1 MQFGKILLKDII
13 NILIADR
20 YVLFE
25 NGEKIDEYKFRE
37 DIPKEYKNAY
47 VMHIM
52 SPHQTAFYNTA
63 GDMFIDIKFY

>member
-25 NGEKIDEYKFRE
+25 NGDKIDEYKFCG
-37 DIPKEYKNAY
+37 DIPEEYKNAY

-52 SPHQTAFYNTA
+52 SPHQTAFYNTS